1 MDKII
6 TVNIDELYLDPNNPR
21 LAEDF
26 EFSEEKASL
35 KEIVAFQ
42 DRIIDRFYNAD
53 SENVET
59 DEFFDISGLRES
71 FKKIGFVDLDRILCL
86 QQEDGKYLVLEGNR
100 RTTALKVIKKIGYD
114 EEDISEEIRPSLQ
127 NIPITL
133 IDSEGR
139 SPQEINNEAKVL
151 LGIRHHGSLKSWAPL
166 PSAHN
171 VYETYLNYEPKQEQF
186 EYYNSRAL
194 SIASILSISK
204 GKVKSRLVTY
214 IAYNQLKEM
223 SSGVQPHHFSLIQ
236 AVIENGQLKNYF
248 NIESD
253 SKTLK
258 IPESGLEK
266 IDLLCEFATRDKIS
280 DNKKKLKNP
289 QKVAT
294 LARLIKGTA
303 LTNETLRECAKN
315 ILQQYLDGEK
325 PLEAYRD
332 ENGIVIQGAIEEFTT
347 LVKQCE
353 WVKALKT
360 LIEKKDVEL
369 KVENYES
376 GNDKLQKETLSRKVN
391 MLKAAM
397 GI

>member
-6 TVNIDELYLDPNNPR
+6 TVNVDELYLDPNNPR

-26 EFSEEKASL
+26 GFSEEKASL
-35 KEIVAFQ
+35 KEIIAFQ
-42 DRIIDRFYNAD
+42 DRIIDRFYNTD
-53 SENVET
+53 LENVEE
-59 DEFFDISGLRES
+59 DKFFDISGLIKS
-71 FKKIGFVDLDRILCL
+71 FTQIGFVDLDRILCL
-86 QQEDGKYLVLEGNR
+86 KQDDGKYLVLEGNR
-100 RTTALKVIKKIGYD
+100 RTTALKIIKKIGYD
-114 EEDISEEIRPSLQ
+114 EMEISEEIRPSLQ

-133 IDSEGR
+133 IDSDER
-139 SPQEINNEAKVL
+139 TSKEINNEVKIL

-166 PSAHN
+166 PSAYN

-186 EYYNSRAL
+186 EYYGKRAQN
-194 SIASILSISK
+194 IASMLSISK
-204 GKVKSRLVTY
+204 GKVKSRLSTY

-223 SSGVQPHHFSLIQ
+223 AAGVQPHHFSLIQ

-248 NIESD
+248 NVESD
-253 SKTLK
+253 SKTLQ

-266 IDLLCEFATRDKIS
+266 IDLLCEFATRDRIN
-280 DNKKKLKNP
+280 DNKKKLKDP
-289 QKVAT
+289 RKVAT

-360 LIEKKDVEL
+360 LIEKKNVEL
-369 KVENYES
+369 KIEDYES
-376 GNDKLQKETLSRKVN
+376 GNDKLQKEMLLKKVN